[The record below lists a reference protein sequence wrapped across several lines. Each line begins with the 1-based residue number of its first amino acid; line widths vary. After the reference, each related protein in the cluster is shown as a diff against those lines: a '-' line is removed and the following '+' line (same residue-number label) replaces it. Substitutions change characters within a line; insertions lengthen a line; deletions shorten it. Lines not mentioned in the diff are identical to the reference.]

1 MEEARQG
8 CNGMKENTYRIII
21 IMVIAFVLQIVP
33 LLGFSHIVI
42 QWLLF
47 GNCVVT
53 AKSL

>member
-8 CNGMKENTYRIII
+8 RNGMKENTYRIII
-21 IMVIAFVLQIVP
+21 IIIIAFVLRIVP

-42 QWLLF
+42 LWLLC

-53 AKSL
+53 AK